1 MACQGSNL
9 QLRDTMPAK
18 SHATSDP
25 ISTTS
30 GWRNPAV
37 LPSIREETIS
47 FYEGCGATHCKNV
60 NNNWLTVADGFLQ
73 ATASLV
79 GQAMWIAPPFSQV
92 QKYLQ
97 HYLEL
102 KQQSEHTQACFLLP
116 KWNAPWRPL
125 LAGMHLLKTI
135 PAGTV
140 VYCDPRTGKPLK
152 PIAWPLEVWA
162 DYPHSKVQLH
172 SAASLAFGPSMTFAG
187 TVNGSKHQFLLDS
200 GATFSFWDV
209 TQARL
214 LGLPL
219 QPALCSV
226 EVADGH
232 NVLCRHKCLISV
244 HIGSYRETIWVHLI
258 DLGDEAQVILGDDW
272 LCHTAATLAFTSPP
286 SCTIRM
292 GDRTH
297 SLVQIPQEAISKS
310 HFLLS
315 AVKFRKHLRNGG
327 KFYVINVVDDRIS
340 PLTNPARPDW
350 MEKMPKCS
358 PDMQKLLYEY
368 EDVFKPVSGCPPD
381 RGINME
387 HVIPLIPNAKP
398 HCRPMKRYSPME
410 MDAIEGVIKDLLDKD
425 LIEPSTSPWGAAV
438 VLALKKD
445 GSIRPVV
452 DWRSLNA
459 STSMADRF
467 PLPLQDQLFDQL
479 SGVQYVSSLDLQSG
493 YHQLLINKEDRYK
506 TAFRTPFGHYQYKVL
521 GQGLTNAPSCFM
533 RVMNTMFATH
543 LQKSGRSTIPGK
555 PGTDCTGYGPGNGIA
570 IYLDDILVYSRT
582 REDHFMLV
590 REVLQVLR
598 DNQFQAKLSK
608 CEFEQEEITFLGHV
622 IGKHG
627 IKPDPKKTSVV
638 MDWPQPTSV
647 SEVRSFLG
655 LANYFRRFMMGY
667 STLAAPLTNLTKL
680 DSDISA
686 WNGACDI
693 SFQGIKDALCN
704 APTLALPDFTK
715 PFEVVADASIVGIGA
730 VLMQDSHPVA
740 YLSKKLSPAEVNY
753 ITTDQ
758 ELLAVLTALNEW
770 RCYLEGAKHKFTIV
784 SDHHPLT
791 HLQTQPTLSRRQ
803 VRWVEI
809 LQRYDWIWQYR
820 PGRINVA
827 DPLSRIPKVPLNR
840 LHVHLY
846 QATLRQRSRKPTPF
860 QEVQLPPPPL
870 VKKDKKGRDVPL
882 VAAPPA
888 HRPDPMVPSDPE
900 ALVDQ
905 LKAAYDQDP
914 WFSESSNTSN
924 LKFKEGIWWHGDK
937 IAIPDN
943 QSLKQGILYELHD
956 APYSGHP
963 GRDHTLQAVQR
974 LYWWNGLVKY
984 VKQYVAA
991 CPHCQRNKS
1000 TNQAPAG
1007 LLHPL
1012 PVPEFPWQ
1020 CISMDFISQLPKTST
1035 GFDMILV
1042 VVCRLSKMVHIV
1054 PTVGTIGAL
1063 GLATLYRDHV
1073 WKHHGVPLD
1082 MVSDRGKEFCNAFMQ
1097 ELFSLIGSK
1106 QKFSTAYHP
1115 QTDGQ
1120 TERVNRV
1127 LEDMIRNYVG
1137 GRQDDW
1143 DQYLAAA
1150 EFAINNSYHDSIG
1163 TTPFRLCTGRDPN
1176 LPVTVAPGKFPKAAA
1191 FADQMIQGLAD
1202 AKKCLEAARQRQK
1215 AYADKKRRHVVFN
1228 EGDLVLL
1235 STKNIN
1241 LRMPSDG
1248 TKKLLPRWIGPFPIA
1263 TTKDGKLG
1271 KLSDTAYRLVLPAHM
1286 SRIHDVFH
1294 ISLLKKYNPDGR
1306 APPPVPMVEEG
1317 VEYFTIDRLLD
1328 HRVIKLKGKNRVKR
1342 EYLVRWMDYPP
1353 EFDTWEQESRML
1365 EISTPQED
1373 GDELVLKYWAYTGL
1387 PIPPDLV
1394 KLSRA
1399 PIQHE
1404 PVTRGRKRKA

>member
-1 MACQGSNL
+1 ML
-9 QLRDTMPAK
+9 QHQVIPTLKGDL
-18 SHATSDP
+18 
-25 ISTTS
+25 ISLFLSSASAQCAS
-30 GWRNPAV
+30 GTADCKVIKGDDVLAV
-37 LPSIREETIS
+37 S
-47 FYEGCGATHCKNV
+47 
-60 NNNWLTVADGFLQ
+60 ADFLSV
-73 ATASLV
+73 TAPLV
-79 GQAMWIAPPFSQV
+79 GHALWITPPFSQI
-92 QKYLQ
+92 QQYLQ
-97 HYLEL
+97 HYLNL
-102 KQQSEHTQACFLLP
+102 KQLSAQTSACFLLP
-116 KWNAPWRPL
+116 KWKAPWCPL
-125 LAGMHLLKTI
+125 LKGMHLLKTI
-135 PAGTV
+135 PAGSV
-140 VYCDPRTGKPLK
+140 VYSDPKTKKPLK
-152 PIAWPLEVWA
+152 PTAWPLEVWA
-162 DYPHSKVQLH
+162 DFPHSKVQLH
-172 SAASLAFGPSMTFAG
+172 SSASRAFGPSMTFAG
-187 TVNGSKHQFLLDS
+187 TVNGSKHLFLLDS

-214 LGLPL
+214 LGLTTCPT
-219 QPALCSV
+219 LCSV

-232 NVLCRHKCLISV
+232 NVLCRQKCEISV
-244 HIGSYRETIWVHLI
+244 HIGTYREKIWVHLI
-258 DLGDEAQVILGDDW
+258 DLGDDAQVILGDDW
-272 LCHTAATLAFTSPP
+272 LCHTRATLAFTSPP
-286 SCTIRM
+286 SCTIRVK
-292 GDRTH
+292 DRTH
-297 SLVQIPQEAISKS
+297 DLVQIPREAISKS
-310 HFLLS
+310 KFLLS
-315 AVKFRKHLRNGG
+315 AVKFRKHLRDGG

-340 PLTNPARPDW
+340 PLTTPVNPDW

-358 PDMQKLLYEY
+358 PDMQKLLFEY
-368 EDVFKPVSGCPPD
+368 QDVFKPISGCPPD

-452 DWRSLNA
+452 DWRSLNS

-533 RVMNTMFATH
+533 RVMNTMFATQ
-543 LQKSGRSTIPGK
+543 LQKSGRTTIPGSDIK
-555 PGTDCTGYGPGNGIA
+555 GYGPGTGIA
-570 IYLDDILVYSRT
+570 IYLDDILLYTRGS

-608 CEFEQEEITFLGHV
+608 CEFEQEELTFLGHV

-627 IKPDPKKTSVV
+627 IKPDPKKISAV
-638 MDWPQPTSV
+638 MDWPKPTSV
-647 SEVRSFLG
+647 TEVRSFLG

-686 WNGACDI
+686 WNEACDI
-693 SFQGIKDALCN
+693 SFQGIKEALCN

-730 VLMQDSHPVA
+730 VLMQESHPVA

-770 RCYLEGAKHKFTIV
+770 RCYLEGAAHKFTIV

-791 HLQTQPTLSRRQ
+791 HLQTQPSLSRRQ

-809 LQRYDWIWQYR
+809 LQRYDWLWQYR

-827 DPLSRIPKVPLNR
+827 DPLSRIPKIPLNR

-846 QATLRQRSRKPTPF
+846 QMTLRSHGKKPTPSN
-860 QEVQLPPPPL
+860 EVQLPMPPPPPL
-870 VKKDKKGRDVPL
+870 VKRDKKGRAVPL
-882 VAAPPA
+882 IPAPPSQQ
-888 HRPDPMVPSDPE
+888 PDPMVPSGPE

-914 WFSESSNTSN
+914 WFSVPSNTSG
-924 LKFKEGIWWHGDK
+924 LQFRDGVWWHGDR
-937 IAIPDN
+937 IAIPD
-943 QSLKQGILYELHD
+943 SKALKQGILYELHD

-974 LYWWNGLVKY
+974 LYWWAGLVKY

-1007 LLHPL
+1007 LLNQL

-1035 GFDMILV
+1035 GYDMILV

-1073 WKHHGVPLD
+1073 WKLHGVPMD
-1082 MVSDRGKEFCNAFMQ
+1082 MVSDRGKEFCNKFMK
-1097 ELFSLIGSK
+1097 ELFTLIGSQ

-1137 GRQDDW
+1137 GKQDDW

-1150 EFAINNSYHDSIG
+1150 EFAVNNSYQDSIG

-1176 LPVTVAPGKFPKAAA
+1176 LPVTVVPGKFPKAAA

-1215 AYADKKRRHVVFN
+1215 AYADTKRRHVVFT
-1228 EGDLVLL
+1228 EGDMVLL

-1263 TTKDGKLG
+1263 TTANGKRG
-1271 KLSDTAYRLVLPAHM
+1271 KISDTAYRLELPTHM

-1294 ISLLKKYNPDGR
+1294 ISLLKKYVPDGR
-1306 APPPVPMVEEG
+1306 APPPVPMVEDG
-1317 VEYFTIDRLLD
+1317 VEYFTIDRFLD
-1328 HRVIKLKGKNRVKR
+1328 HRVIKLKGRNRVKR
-1342 EYLVRWMDYPP
+1342 EYLVRWQGYPP
-1353 EFDTWEQESRML
+1353 EFDTWEPESKML
-1365 EISTPQED
+1365 EISTPGEAR
-1373 GDELVLKYWAYTGL
+1373 DEMILKYWSYTGL
-1387 PIPPDLV
+1387 PTPPDLL
-1394 KLSRA
+1394 KTSRVL
-1399 PIQHE
+1399 IKHVLTTQ
-1404 PVTRGRKRKA
+1404 GLKRKAQL